1 MQWLSAIIA
10 NTWDPDGQEEIKDAY
25 LPFSFALA
33 IAAIIMTSGFSCF
46 YFIEVFVVICMF
58 FGGMFVVFVTPR
70 TSVSHWKLRLLIL
83 VYLYMGMTFWNSW
96 FWFSSQKNVVKP
108 TPCGTVLFLFAKVSG
123 NNLHRA
129 VHFYQA
135 LSIIGS
141 LYCTIVGG
149 VILPRDED
157 TAMLGDKTFLV
168 VSIFTFIVNV
178 FAIELTLIW
187 NNVSEINT
195 LSTVGQLIPF
205 IIGAWVLEAYWTARF
220 CSAADLELMAPMVTN
235 YNRCLPPNMLRR
247 KPKTLSAVH
256 LRIFLTSRPDLPIR
270 LGFSEIKN
278 QDYQDLVLHDIPEAV
293 TAHDISL
300 FLNWRLSKIRKERS
314 PPVDWPRN
322 TDTQTLVVTLSVPL
336 FIFAATVCRVFE
348 DPQWDP
354 VDSLTEILTH
364 RSDGSQLNG
373 TYLPVLN
380 RLINNQNGKRKKQ
393 LIQEFQEVVGT
404 IVMLESPL

>member
-1 MQWLSAIIA
+1 
-10 NTWDPDGQEEIKDAY
+10 
-25 LPFSFALA
+25 
-33 IAAIIMTSGFSCF
+33 
-46 YFIEVFVVICMF
+46 
-58 FGGMFVVFVTPR
+58 
-70 TSVSHWKLRLLIL
+70 
-83 VYLYMGMTFWNSW
+83 
-96 FWFSSQKNVVKP
+96 
-108 TPCGTVLFLFAKVSG
+108 
-123 NNLHRA
+123 
-129 VHFYQA
+129 
-135 LSIIGS
+135 
-141 LYCTIVGG
+141 
-149 VILPRDED
+149 
-157 TAMLGDKTFLV
+157 MLGDKTFLV

-205 IIGAWVLEAYWTARF
+205 IIGAWVLVRALFRQCPCF
-220 CSAADLELMAPMVTN
+220 
-235 YNRCLPPNMLRR
+235 
-247 KPKTLSAVH
+247 KTLGSI
-256 LRIFLTSRPDLPIR
+256 LDSTILQCRRPGANGADGHQLQQMPATQHAPPQAQD
-270 LGFSEIKN
+270 GFSEIKN